1 MKKIFSVMLATVLVL
16 TIGVAGAFAASET
29 YAEEFTNSNKS
40 ARIRRAYCAVDADGD
55 GVCDNCPNGGV
66 RSLDGTGKQNGK
78 VIANQG
84 DAYRNNV
91 RACDGQRSGF
101 VDSDGDGVCDN
112 ANGAVGSRAGAGNRG
127 GRGMS
132 VKIAK

>member
-16 TIGVAGAFAASET
+16 TIGVAAAFAASET

-40 ARIRRAYCAVDADGD
+40 AGVRRAYRAVDADGD
-55 GVCDNCPNGGV
+55 GVCDNCQNGGV
-66 RSLDGTGKQNGK
+66 RPLDGTGKQNGK
-78 VIANQG
+78 GGANRG
-84 DAYRNNV
+84 A
-91 RACDGQRSGF
+91 AF

-112 ANGAVGSRAGAGNRG
+112 ANGAAAFRAGTGNRG
-127 GRGMS
+127 GRGMG